1 MNEDIIKYF
10 LISGTIIAFLAIMAD
25 TGSKKTDG
33 VFEKAMS
40 KINSGEA
47 LTSAEQQ
54 RVSDIINWCNQCN
67 CPKRSCSH

>member
-1 MNEDIIKYF
+1 
-10 LISGTIIAFLAIMAD
+10 
-25 TGSKKTDG
+25 
-33 VFEKAMS
+33 MS